1 MINSDDTLFKKALA
15 KGVIGDKSPMILCD
29 IVCLLLLCDFTGTPR
44 HPRPQAELPELLK
57 KRYEN

>member
-15 KGVIGDKSPMILCD
+15 KGVIGDKSPILCD